1 VNASLFVLSLVL
13 SVGGP
18 ILAISYLRPIL
29 QRVLR
34 TLCDADGGAEFWI
47 RCALLLAIT
56 GTLLLSLTFGVF
68 DADATLLTALRR
80 ALWLVATGIF
90 ATVAYISG
98 SVWSQV
104 GAMLAERRRPI
115 APAVPAAAAGV
126 QS

>member
-47 RCALLLAIT
+47 RCALLLAMT
-56 GTLLLSLTFGVF
+56 GTLLLSLIFGVF
-68 DADATLLTALRR
+68 DADATLLAGLRR
-80 ALWLVATGIF
+80 ALSLVAVGIF
-90 ATVAYISG
+90 ATVAYISA

-104 GAMLAERRRPI
+104 GVMLAERRRPT
-115 APAVPAAAAGV
+115 APAVSPVAAGV